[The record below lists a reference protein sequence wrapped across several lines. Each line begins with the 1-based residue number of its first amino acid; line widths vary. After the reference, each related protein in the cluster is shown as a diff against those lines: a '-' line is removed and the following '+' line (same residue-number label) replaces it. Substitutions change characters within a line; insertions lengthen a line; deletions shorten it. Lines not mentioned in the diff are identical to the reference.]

1 MKHNNT
7 RSISHTKRPRF
18 GGAFLAVALLSLIGL
33 VVLERELRSG
43 VIGIP
48 RSNVPAA
55 AETTLLLGML
65 ILGSWLAGR
74 LIRRF
79 GLPPITG
86 QLLFGV
92 MVGPS
97 LWTLAPWINRPD
109 FALIN
114 ASQLASLRGAEVLA
128 VVMIGLVAG
137 AEIDRAF
144 LRERARTIA
153 GLAVGQIFPIFI
165 AVGAIAFLFLRSIEQ
180 SIIVATIA
188 ATSSSAV
195 AVALLREMRH
205 PTDFARLILA
215 TVVAKD
221 LFLVLVFSIVLFFV
235 AATTNAN
242 HHAWYWIA
250 LHLIGSIGVGFALA
264 FPLRIALARIE
275 RRMTAVV
282 LVTAIFVAILCT
294 TIGVA
299 PLITAL
305 TLGYTARNIAPVVTA
320 SFFATSRRLFLAVC
334 CVFFAAAGAHLDLAS
349 LVANWGIVMALC
361 AVRLAALWTGATLAA
376 RHAGLSPAAT
386 RWAWAGFL
394 PQAGISLALA
404 AQIATEFPGQTWAS
418 ALATIVIACIALNE
432 IVGPVMMRIALRKV
446 PSSS

>member
-1 MKHNNT
+1 VTN
-7 RSISHTKRPRF
+7 S
-18 GGAFLAVALLSLIGL
+18 FLALALSLALGAVIL
-33 VVLERELRSG
+33 VAGSRWTERMRRRFPIVTVLG
-43 VIGIP
+43 GGW
-48 RSNVPAA
+48 
-55 AETTLLLGML
+55 TLLALGFAIGPHGAGML
-65 ILGSWLAGR
+65 EGDRMPQPQPILLILLAWSG
-74 LIRRF
+74 
-79 GLPPITG
+79 
-86 QLLFGV
+86 
-92 MVGPS
+92 
-97 LWTLAPWINRPD
+97 
-109 FALIN
+109 
-114 ASQLASLRGAEVLA
+114 VLA
-128 VVMIGLVAG
+128 VVMSGVLAVVMSGVLAVVMSGLVAG

-153 GLAVGQIFPIFI
+153 RLAAGQIFPIFI

-221 LFLVLVFSIVLFFV
+221 LLLVLVFSTVLFFV

-242 HHAWYWIA
+242 HLAWYWIS
-250 LHLIGSIGVGFALA
+250 LHLTGSIGVGFALA

-275 RRMTAVV
+275 RRMTTVV

-305 TLGYTARNIAPVVTA
+305 TLGFTARTIAPVVTA

-349 LVANWGIVMALC
+349 LVANWSIVMTLC

-376 RHAGLSPAAT
+376 RHAGLSHAAT

-404 AQIATEFPGQTWAS
+404 AQIATEFPGQQWAS

-432 IVGPVMMRIALRKV
+432 IVGPVMMRIALLKV